1 MNKISDIT
9 HIHVKLK
16 RQGLKDLV
24 FICLGILL
32 YSFGYTAFILPDQI
46 VMGGASG
53 IAALLYYGFKIP
65 PAISIWSINIIMV
78 LIAFRTL
85 GRQFTVRTVIGV
97 TILSAMIGALQP
109 VFEAYPM
116 VTAGEDKFMHLLIGS
131 VLCGAGLGIV
141 FSHNGSTGG
150 TDILI
155 AMLNKYLH
163 MNFGRAIQLIDT
175 CIIGSSYLL
184 FHSMEP
190 IVYGIAFTI
199 IYSYVCDYV
208 VNGSRQTMQ
217 FIIISKKY
225 EQIADMINNKIHRGV
240 TVIPGKGWYSKR
252 DVDILIVLAR
262 KYESHGILSTIK
274 IIDPEAIV
282 SQTFCHGV
290 FGEGFDTL
298 RVSK

>member
-1 MNKISDIT
+1 MNKISDLT
-9 HIHVKLK
+9 HVTLK
-16 RQGLKDLV
+16 ARKQDIKDMF
-24 FICLGILL
+24 FICVGILM

-53 IAALLYYGFKIP
+53 IAALLFYGFRIP
-65 PAISIWSINIIMV
+65 PAITIWGINIVMV
-78 LIAFRTL
+78 IIAYRTL
-85 GRQFTVRTVIGV
+85 SKQFSVRTIIGV

-109 VFEAYPM
+109 VFEAYPV
-116 VTAGEDKFMHLLIGS
+116 VTAGEDKFMHLLIGGALS
-131 VLCGAGLGIV
+131 GAGLGIV
-141 FSHNGSTGG
+141 FAHNGSTGG
-150 TDILI
+150 TDIII
-155 AMLNKYLH
+155 AMLNKYFH

-175 CIIGSSYLL
+175 CIIASSYLL
-184 FHSMEP
+184 FNSMES

-240 TVIPGKGWYSKR
+240 TLIQGEGWYSKNN
-252 DVDILIVLAR
+252 VDILIVLAR

-282 SQTFCHGV
+282 SLSFCHGV
-290 FGEGFDTL
+290 FGEGFD
-298 RVSK
+298 KMK

>member
-1 MNKISDIT
+1 MNKITDIT

-16 RQGLKDLV
+16 KQGLKDLC
-24 FICLGILL
+24 FICAGILL

-65 PAISIWSINIIMV
+65 PAISIYAINIIMV

-97 TILSAMIGALQP
+97 TILSGMIGALQP

-184 FHSMEP
+184 
-190 IVYGIAFTI
+190 
-199 IYSYVCDYV
+199 
-208 VNGSRQTMQ
+208 
-217 FIIISKKY
+217 
-225 EQIADMINNKIHRGV
+225 
-240 TVIPGKGWYSKR
+240 
-252 DVDILIVLAR
+252 
-262 KYESHGILSTIK
+262 
-274 IIDPEAIV
+274 
-282 SQTFCHGV
+282 
-290 FGEGFDTL
+290 
-298 RVSK
+298 